1 MPNYEKEKEIAAAAS
16 LEFIEDGMAV
26 GLGSGSTARLFVK
39 KLGKRVRKGLKI
51 RAIPTSRKTSMLAE
65 REGIPL
71 TDFSQ
76 INRLDVSV
84 DGADEV
90 DPQLNLIKG
99 GGGALLREKIVAA
112 ATDCFI
118 IVIDSRKIVTTLG
131 AFPLPV
137 EVVAF
142 GWQNVANAISK
153 MGAEVKIRLRPDG
166 KPFLT
171 NQGNYILDCDFN
183 QIPDPVELGEQ
194 LRSLIGVV
202 EHGLFVGL
210 TDVVVVGKDETAE
223 IIRTENAS

>member
-1 MPNYEKEKEIAAAAS
+1 
-16 LEFIEDGMAV
+16 
-26 GLGSGSTARLFVK
+26 
-39 KLGKRVRKGLKI
+39 
-51 RAIPTSRKTSMLAE
+51 MLAE

-71 TDFSQ
+71 TDFSHVK
-76 INRLDVSV
+76 RLDVTV

-90 DPQLNLIKG
+90 DKNLNLIKG

-118 IVIDSRKIVTTLG
+118 IVIDSRKSVLHLG

-142 GWQNVANAISK
+142 GWQNIASAIAK
-153 MGAEVKIRLRPDG
+153 MGADVKIRLRADQ

-171 NQGNYILDCDFN
+171 NQGNYILDCDFH
-183 QIPDPVELGEQ
+183 QIPDPVALGIK

-210 TDVVVVGKDETAE
+210 TDVVIVGRGENSE
-223 IIRTENAS
+223 IITAGNSD